1 MFADITGEL
10 LAAMPELRGRMSANA
25 SLADVTWF
33 RVGGPAQVL
42 FTPADEADLAYFLK
56 HRPNGYRDPSHRARL
71 EPART

>member
-10 LAAMPELRGRMSANA
+10 LAAMPELRGRMIANA

-33 RVGGPAQVL
+33 RVGGPAQIL

-56 HRPNGYRDPSHRARL
+56 HRPGYLRGTNHRGI
-71 EPART
+71 